1 MGLEKAVIIL
11 SSEFEIL
18 IIDNNSDNEFSSH
31 GAIKGKIEDL
41 GIRIIAESNQG
52 LTYARLRGIVESCGD
67 YLVFID
73 DDNVVSS
80 DFLYQGVLV
89 ATNFPFIGAFSGN
102 VKLIFD
108 EPPILKLEKYLGLLV
123 RRELSKDE
131 WSNQYFNNSTM
142 PCGAGLWIKKEVAS
156 YYVEINKNGRSNLIS
171 DRIGYALSSGGDNDL
186 AMCAIDIGLG
196 VGLFQKLNIEHLIT
210 ENRVRENYL
219 LKLNEGIEYSAVILK
234 FVRAGVLPK
243 SNLKSNLKNALRIF
257 FSSKI
262 ERRFLISSLRG
273 QKKAIAYL
281 NRL

>member
-1 MGLEKAVIIL
+1 ML

-18 IIDNNSDNEFSSH
+18 IIDNNSINKFSSH
-31 GAIKGKIEDL
+31 CDIKGKIEDL
-41 GIRIIAESNQG
+41 GIRIIAEANQG
-52 LTYARLRGIVESCGD
+52 LTHARLRGIVESCGD

-73 DDNVVSS
+73 DDNVVSP
-80 DFLYQGVLV
+80 DFLHQGLKV
-89 ATNFPFIGAFSGN
+89 ATDFPYIGAFSGN

-108 EPPILKLEKYLGLLV
+108 EPPMMKLEKYLGLLV

-142 PCGAGLWIKKEVAS
+142 PCGAGLWIKKEVAA
-156 YYVEINKNGRSNLIS
+156 YYVEINNNGRSNLIS
-171 DRIGYALSSGGDNDL
+171 DRIGNTLSSGGDNDL

-196 VGLFQKLNIEHLIT
+196 VGLFQKLTIEHLIT
-210 ENRVRENYL
+210 ENRVRVNYL

-234 FVRAGVLPK
+234 FVRTGVLPK
-243 SNLKSNLKNALRIF
+243 SNLKSDVKNALRIV

-262 ERRFLISSLRG
+262 ERRFLLSSLRG
-273 QKKAIAYL
+273 QKRATAYL